1 MNLSKK
7 NAAWV
12 LVGLLVMLAP
22 FIYLVFFAHPIADDL
37 VFGYKSKTHNFWEL
51 TQQTYLTWNGRY
63 SGNFFI
69 YLFPVSIDNLTLY
82 RGLLLA
88 NIILL
93 IIGFYYFFSRLFYD
107 SNAITK
113 WSITFLSLLTYIS
126 ITANIAEAFY
136 WFTSVVYYQL
146 SLSLFLIVLGLIVD
160 YNQKRY
166 YLHAKFHVLLI
177 LIIEF
182 VLVGLNETMALTSFF
197 LFMFLFVWLG
207 VRKKQNFTFWLSLF
221 IVAFLGLVIVV
232 FSPGNENRM
241 ANYVDNEDLFK
252 ASFMGFLQVIRFT
265 IQFVLSF
272 SGLFYFLF
280 IACFYKALPSIIK
293 DLPKRYLILSF
304 LVVLFLCAAPSYFAT
319 GMLGQHRT
327 MNVAALFF
335 VILLTLLA
343 LKAGKELSER
353 LPRNPEKM
361 VLYFVIFFFVIGN
374 GRIAIL
380 DLYRGDAQQ
389 YSDQLN
395 KRYVALK
402 EKKSTKE
409 LYRLSK
415 NPKSLFIV
423 DIKNNDEYW
432 VDKAYLLDFE

>member
-7 NAAWV
+7 NAAWI
-12 LVGLLVMLAP
+12 LVGLLALLAP
-22 FIYLVFFAHPIADDL
+22 FVYLLFFAHPIADDL
-37 VFGYKSKTHNFWEL
+37 VFGYKSKTQDFWEL

-69 YLFPVSIDNLTLY
+69 YLFPVSVDNLTLY

-88 NIILL
+88 NLILL
-93 IIGFYYFFSRLFYD
+93 ITGFYYFFSRLFY
-107 SNAITK
+107 NANIITK
-113 WSITFLSLLTYIS
+113 WSITLLSLLTYIS

-146 SLSLFLIVLGLIVD
+146 SLSLFLIVFGLVID
-160 YNQKRY
+160 FHQQRFCF
-166 YLHAKFHVLLI
+166 HSKFHVFLI
-177 LIIEF
+177 LLLEF
-182 VLVGLNETMALTSFF
+182 IMVGLNETMALISAF
-197 LFMFLFVWLG
+197 LFLALFIWLG

-221 IVAFLGLVIVV
+221 IVALLGLVIVV

-241 ANYVDNEDLFK
+241 ANYEGNEDLFK
-252 ASFMGFLQVIRFT
+252 AAFMGLLQVIRFA

-280 IACFYKALPSIIK
+280 IACFYQALPESIKNI
-293 DLPKRYLILSF
+293 PKRYLIFSF
-304 LVVLFLCAAPSYFAT
+304 LVIVFLCVAPSYFAT

-327 MNVAALFF
+327 MNLAALFF
-335 VILLTLLA
+335 VILLSLLA
-343 LKAGKELSER
+343 IKAGKELNER
-353 LPRNPEKM
+353 LPRKPEKM
-361 VLYFVIFFFVIGN
+361 VLYFVILFFVVGN

-389 YSDQLN
+389 YSEELN
-395 KRYVALK
+395 KRYVTLK

-415 NPKSLFIV
+415 TPKSLFIV

-432 VDKAYLLDFE
+432 VDKSYLLDYE